1 MHISTKSIRRKDMY
15 KVYRQSHGIIEERY
29 KGTHEEC
36 RQYIAKRGD
45 SNKSFYY
52 IERAER

>member
-52 IERAER
+52 IERA